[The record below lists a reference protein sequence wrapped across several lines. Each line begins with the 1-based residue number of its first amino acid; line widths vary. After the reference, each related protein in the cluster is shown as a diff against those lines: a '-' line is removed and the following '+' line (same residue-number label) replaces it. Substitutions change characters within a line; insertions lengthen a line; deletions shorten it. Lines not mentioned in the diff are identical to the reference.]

1 MIWTPKEN
9 LGPGEA
15 RTRQRQRRYIAYV
28 ALGAVLGGVT
38 GFLTGFFDRGDGD
51 LFAGD
56 WDALALDPGLAL
68 FLAAML
74 LIGFLALPLWGF
86 TLVDEL
92 KREHSLIAYT
102 GSSLAVLSAFPVW
115 AVLNAADLVPA
126 PHAPGLWL
134 IAFAAM
140 VLSYLYARWRL

>member
-1 MIWTPKEN
+1 MIGTPKEK
-9 LGPGEA
+9 LGPGEV
-15 RTRQRQRRYIAYV
+15 RTRQRQRRYAAYMGL
-28 ALGAVLGGVT
+28 AAGLGGVT
-38 GFLTGFFDRGDGD
+38 GFLISVFDRGEGN

-68 FLAAML
+68 FLAVLL

-86 TLVDEL
+86 ALVDEL
-92 KREHSLIAYT
+92 KRQHSLVAYA
-102 GSSLAVLSAFPVW
+102 GSGLAVMAAFPVW
-115 AVLNAADLVPA
+115 AALHAGGFVPA

-134 IAFAAM
+134 IGFAAM